1 MARRAPTRFGRRQG
15 GKHTGMRAL
24 ILLHRWLGVAFCLFF
39 TMWLTSGIVMHFV
52 PFPRLTEA
60 ERLAGLSILA
70 EAEGAE
76 AAVSDVGA
84 TITTIFNSTPMTER
98 RNANLFEVLIG
109 QIRQDEKANILLGK
123 PLRVLSETE
132 LVEPVRDLLHC
143 GAPSHLPSGEYMRS
157 RGCVLR
163 AGMARI
169 ALSEFASASFAIRPQ
184 SPSAHSGR
192 GNGMCHIPGP
202 PPQLLRI
209 GMRAIS
215 MGKSRFQGA
224 APTAVNVTVR
234 RRGLQISDRTR
245 SQEAALVAQH
255 GRAIAGALAGD
266 AAGAGEGITMKS
278 RRPC

>member
-1 MARRAPTRFGRRQG
+1 
-15 GKHTGMRAL
+15 MRAL
-24 ILLHRWLGVAFCLFF
+24 ILLHRWLGVAFRLFF

-143 GAPSHLPSGEYMRS
+143 GAPSHY
-157 RGCVLR
+157 LR
-163 AGMARI
+163 ANICDRGVVCCELEWPALPLASLPVRPRARLIQGEAMACATSQAPHRNC
-169 ALSEFASASFAIRPQ
+169 SGSA
-184 SPSAHSGR
+184 
-192 GNGMCHIPGP
+192 
-202 PPQLLRI
+202 
-209 GMRAIS
+209 
-215 MGKSRFQGA
+215 
-224 APTAVNVTVR
+224 
-234 RRGLQISDRTR
+234 
-245 SQEAALVAQH
+245 
-255 GRAIAGALAGD
+255 
-266 AAGAGEGITMKS
+266 
-278 RRPC
+278 

>member
-1 MARRAPTRFGRRQG
+1 
-15 GKHTGMRAL
+15 MRAL

-143 GAPSHLPSGEYMRS
+143 SAPSHLPSGEYMRS

-169 ALSEFASASFAIRPQ
+169 ALSESASASFARLIQGEAMACATSKAPPTATAQDR
-184 SPSAHSGR
+184 HEGHFHGKVTLSGR
-192 GNGMCHIPGP
+192 GSHRSKCNS
-202 PPQLLRI
+202 PQ
-209 GMRAIS
+209 
-215 MGKSRFQGA
+215 
-224 APTAVNVTVR
+224 
-234 RRGLQISDRTR
+234 TR
-245 SQEAALVAQH
+245 SAN
-255 GRAIAGALAGD
+255 I
-266 AAGAGEGITMKS
+266 
-278 RRPC
+278 

>member
-1 MARRAPTRFGRRQG
+1 
-15 GKHTGMRAL
+15 MRAL

-143 GAPSHLPSGEYMRS
+143 GAPSDLPSGEYMRS

-169 ALSEFASASFAIRPQ
+169 ALSESASASFAIRPQ
-184 SPSAHSGR
+184 SRRPRLIQGEAMACATSQD
-192 GNGMCHIPGP
+192 P

-245 SQEAALVAQH
+245 SQEAALVAHH
-255 GRAIAGALAGD
+255 GRAIAGAPRRGRCGRRGGD
-266 AAGAGEGITMKS
+266 NNEK
-278 RRPC
+278 